1 MRFSVLFVCLFITA
15 CAATEQNGTRI
26 DQGSTPAKNQ
36 YAAMVEK
43 IKDESPD
50 ADFLA
55 LRMAYAETENYKP
68 YLGPKV
74 EETQALLDA
83 IKSGNYD
90 KCIDL
95 ADDILQ
101 YNYTSLNAHFAA
113 FLCNS
118 EQKNSKKAEYHKYV
132 VKGLM
137 DSIGNS
143 GNGQSPET
151 AFLTISTEE
160 LQAFVQLMGFQIKN
174 QSLMDKDGKTYEV
187 MGVVNP
193 KTGEE
198 LNLYFD
204 ITLQMAKG
212 LKHSE

>member
-1 MRFSVLFVCLFITA
+1 MRFFVLSVCLFVAA
-15 CAATEQNGTRI
+15 CAATKNNGSRI
-26 DQGSTPAKNQ
+26 DDGSTHANNP

-55 LRMAYAETENYKP
+55 LRMSYAETENYKL

-74 EETQALLDA
+74 KETQALLDA
-83 IKSGNYD
+83 IKSGNYQ
-90 KCIDL
+90 KCIDM
-95 ADDILQ
+95 AEDIMT

-113 FLCNS
+113 FLCNNQ
-118 EQKNSKKAEYHKYV
+118 QKNIEQAEYHKYV

-151 AFLTISTEE
+151 AFVTISTEE
-160 LQAFVQLMGFQIKN
+160 LQAFIQLMGFQIKN
-174 QSLMDKDGKTYEV
+174 QSLLDKDGKTYEV
-187 MGVVNP
+187 MSVVNP

-204 ITLQMAKG
+204 ITIQMAKG
-212 LKHSE
+212 FKQSK